1 MFDGERGM
9 SLEPMQG
16 ILASS
21 HGDGGYLMVFLELQ
35 WDPGVFSSVMVGMY
49 FKHLCFLS
57 DVRTPV

>member
-1 MFDGERGM
+1 M

-35 WDPGVFSSVMVGMY
+35 WDPGVFSRVMVGMY